1 VTVTDPSMCR
11 YFMSIHE
18 AVQLVLQAAA
28 LSEGGEVSTLRMG
41 EPVNIMELARK
52 VITLS
57 GLTPGRDVDIEIVGA
72 RPGEKLAEEL
82 IDPEEEPVPS
92 ANAAI
97 VVSRPAVPDRAVLRR
112 ALRDLERSAREGR
125 DRELS
130 VRFHSLANG
139 SLRPDPVEVGA

>member
-1 VTVTDPSMCR
+1 
-11 YFMSIHE
+11 MSIHE

-82 IDPEEEPVPS
+82 IDPEEESVPS
-92 ANAAI
+92 AHAAI
-97 VVSRPAVPDRAVLRR
+97 VVSRPPVPDRLVLRR
-112 ALRDLERSAREGR
+112 ALRELERSAREGR
-125 DRELS
+125 DRF
-130 VRFHSLANG
+130 RALANG
-139 SLRPDPVEVGA
+139 SLRSEPVEVGA